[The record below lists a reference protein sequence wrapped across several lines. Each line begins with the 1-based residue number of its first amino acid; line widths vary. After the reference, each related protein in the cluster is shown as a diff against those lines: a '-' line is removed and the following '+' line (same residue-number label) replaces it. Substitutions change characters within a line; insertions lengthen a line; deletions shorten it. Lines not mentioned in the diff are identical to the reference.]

1 MRLIDADALIDDID
15 GDLTDSIAEGKAIE
29 KIMNAPSIDAVLVVR
44 CKDCKYKCETE
55 DGEWNPED
63 VVCSYWDTDGL
74 EENDYCS
81 YAERKEDG

>member
-1 MRLIDADALIDDID
+1 MILISQERLLEKLDHCSADQFFNIA
-15 GDLTDSIAEGKAIE
+15 SIRNFIREEPEA
-29 KIMNAPSIDAVLVVR
+29 VVR